1 MSASR
6 VFLVGP
12 RGSGKSTVA
21 RLLAEEL
28 GWSWIDADAALE
40 RIAGLSIRDIFAAEG
55 EAGFRRREAETH
67 AELCRLE
74 RHVIA
79 TGGGVVVRAEN
90 RDLLKRSGVVVWLTG
105 DIDTLWSRIEAD
117 TATTSRRPTL
127 TVGGREEVAEL
138 IAAREPWYRDCA
150 NLTINT
156 TGRTPAEIVAQM
168 RGRITA
174 EGREGR

>member
-55 EAGFRRREAETH
+55 EAGFRRREADAL

-74 RHVIA
+74 GHVIA

-90 RDLLKRSGVVVWLTG
+90 RALLKRSGVVVWLTG
-105 DIDTLWSRIEAD
+105 DADTLWTRIDND
-117 TATTSRRPTL
+117 TTTASRRPTL
-127 TVGGREEVAEL
+127 TVGGRDEVAEL
-138 IAAREPWYRDCA
+138 IAAREPWYRECA
-150 NLTINT
+150 NLTIDT
-156 TGRTPAEIVAQM
+156 TGRTPAEIVAEV
-168 RGRITA
+168 RGRIMTG
-174 EGREGR
+174 GR

>member
-1 MSASR
+1 M
-6 VFLVGP
+6 
-12 RGSGKSTVA
+12 
-21 RLLAEEL
+21 
-28 GWSWIDADAALE
+28 
-40 RIAGLSIRDIFAAEG
+40 
-55 EAGFRRREAETH
+55 
-67 AELCRLE
+67 
-74 RHVIA
+74 
-79 TGGGVVVRAEN
+79 VVRAEN

-105 DIDTLWSRIEAD
+105 DADTLWSRIDGD
-117 TATTSRRPTL
+117 TTTASRRPTL
-127 TVGGREEVAEL
+127 TVGGRDEVAEL